1 MRSAELI
8 RNLQLAPHPEGGWY
22 RETYRSEESIPAGS
36 LPARYSGA
44 RSFATA
50 IYFLL
55 EAGQFSAFHRLA
67 SDEAWFHHAG
77 GDLEIFCID
86 EAGSLSVLR
95 LGSGAGRWQA
105 FIPRGAWFA
114 SRPVDGSDFSLVS
127 CVVAPGFSFD
137 DFELGSRA
145 ALVEQYPQH
154 AALIHALT
162 RG

>member
-1 MRSAELI
+1 MRAADLI
-8 RNLQLAPHPEGGWY
+8 RDLQLAPHPEGGWY
-22 RETYRSEESIPAGS
+22 RETYRSEESIPADS

-44 RSFATA
+44 RSYATA

-55 EAGQFSAFHRLA
+55 ETGQFSAFHRLA

-86 EAGSLSVLR
+86 DRGDMSVHR
-95 LGSGAGRWQA
+95 LGPGAQNWQA
-105 FIPRGAWFA
+105 ILPRGTWFA
-114 SRPVDGSDFSLVS
+114 ARPLEGAEFALVG

-145 ALVEQYPQH
+145 ILIERYPQH
-154 AALIHALT
+154 AALIRALT
-162 RG
+162 RE